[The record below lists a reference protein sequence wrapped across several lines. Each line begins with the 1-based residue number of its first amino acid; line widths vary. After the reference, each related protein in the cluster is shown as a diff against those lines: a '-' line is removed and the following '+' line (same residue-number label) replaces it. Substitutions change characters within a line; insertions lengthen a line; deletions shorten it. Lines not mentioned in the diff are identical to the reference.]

1 MSKAAPAP
9 RPAPKPRNVKVR
21 NGTVGCQCCHDHDLC
36 RYVDISS
43 DLRIKNNFPQIMRAV
58 YDYTAEEEDELSFSA
73 GDILYIVDR

>member
-21 NGTVGCQCCHDHDLC
+21 NGTVGCHDLC
-36 RYVDISS
+36 RYVDTSS
-43 DLRIKNNFPQIMRAV
+43 DLRFKNIFPQIMRAV

>member
-21 NGTVGCQCCHDHDLC
+21 NGTVGCHEYDLC
-36 RYVDISS
+36 RYVDTSS
-43 DLRIKNNFPQIMRAV
+43 DLRFKNIFPQIMRAV